1 MHKLVL
7 PCLCVGLSMAASA
20 SAQTT
25 SKPDGQWRGS
35 LSAGVSQ
42 ATGNNES
49 LTAAVNTDVVRQT
62 QSDKITAYLQDLY
75 ARRETAGVREL
86 AASLF
91 RTGGRYDRD
100 FSDLSY
106 GFAGFDVEKNK
117 LADLRWRY
125 SPSVGAGLHIRR
137 TERFNFDVF
146 GGYSYNREELYSGP
160 TRSFNEALLG
170 EETTN
175 NFSEDASFHQR
186 LAVYPNLT
194 DSGEY
199 RVVFDAG
206 LTAPLVDRLSLKLN
220 YSVHYQSN
228 PPAGVQKRDTLLY
241 TGLQYTW
248 GPK

>member
-1 MHKLVL
+1 MRRFVL
-7 PCLCVGLSMAASA
+7 PCLCAGLSISA
-20 SAQTT
+20 SAAAQTA
-25 SKPDGQWRGS
+25 SRPDAAWRGS
-35 LSAGVSQ
+35 LGAGVSQ

-62 QSDKITAYLQDLY
+62 QNDKITAYLQDLY
-75 ARRETAGVREL
+75 ARRESAGVREL

-125 SPSVGAGLHIRR
+125 APSVGAGLHIRK
-137 TERFNFDVF
+137 TESFAFDVF
-146 GGYSYNREELYSGP
+146 GGYSYNREELYSGT
-160 TRSFNEALLG
+160 TRSFNEALFG

-175 NFSEDASFHQR
+175 NFSADASFRQR

-199 RVVFDAG
+199 RVVFETG
-206 LTAPLVDRLSLKLN
+206 LTAPVVDRLSLKLS
-220 YSVHYQSN
+220 YSARYQSN